1 MSINQNVLNWYNSLD
16 IRSKYHYA
24 DETQLHKDITEDV
37 GFINMIQL
45 RSALS
50 KNVLKDVLHRKS
62 RVIMFGAGGT
72 ASWFLPKLL
81 KIYNDAFTK
90 CPEQAYD
97 LEIVVMDHD
106 EV

>member
-1 MSINQNVLNWYNSLD
+1 MSINQNVLNWYDSLD
-16 IRSKYHYA
+16 IRTKYRYE
-24 DETQLHKDITEDV
+24 DETKLQADATASV
-37 GFINMIQL
+37 GFVEMIQL
-45 RSALS
+45 RSAVS
-50 KNVLKDVLHRKS
+50 KNLLKDVLNRKS
-62 RVIMFGAGGT
+62 RVVMFGAGGT

-97 LEIVVMDHD
+97 LEIVIMDHD